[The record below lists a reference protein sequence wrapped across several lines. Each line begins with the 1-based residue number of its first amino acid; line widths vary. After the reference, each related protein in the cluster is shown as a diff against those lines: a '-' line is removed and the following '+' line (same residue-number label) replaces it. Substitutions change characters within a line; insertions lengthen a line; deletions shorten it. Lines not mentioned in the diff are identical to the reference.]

1 LIDVRLTDGNQDI
14 ILGTAYGKS
23 IRFKESD
30 VRPMGRTAAGVRGIK
45 LPGKDNRVVGMV
57 IVKREGGTLLAVSEN
72 GYGKRTDIIDYPII
86 KRGGVGVITLKT
98 TARNGRMVAL
108 REVVDTD
115 DLMIIT
121 EKGVLIRLP
130 VSTIRTISRNTQG
143 VRLIKLDEGDS
154 ISAVTRVLE
163 SNDEKEKNGN
173 STQTSLLKEEKIE

>member
-1 LIDVRLTDGNQDI
+1 
-14 ILGTAYGKS
+14 
-23 IRFKESD
+23 
-30 VRPMGRTAAGVRGIK
+30 MGRTAAGVKGIN
-45 LPGKDNRVVGMV
+45 LPGKDNFVVGMV

-98 TARNGRMVAL
+98 TARNGLMVAL

-130 VSTIRTISRNTQG
+130 VAMIRTISRNTQG
-143 VRLIKLDEGDS
+143 VRLIKLDDGDS
-154 ISAVTRVLE
+154 ISAVTRILE
-163 SNDEKEKNGN
+163 SNDEKEENGN
-173 STQTSLLKEEKIE
+173 DQTSLLDEEMDE